1 MCLIGIGGKHVR
13 DYDNFN
19 DKFDDFQTI
28 LSGELL

>member
-13 DYDNFN
+13 DYDHFN

>member
-13 DYDNFN
+13 DNDNFN

>member
-19 DKFDDFQTI
+19 YNFDDFQTI